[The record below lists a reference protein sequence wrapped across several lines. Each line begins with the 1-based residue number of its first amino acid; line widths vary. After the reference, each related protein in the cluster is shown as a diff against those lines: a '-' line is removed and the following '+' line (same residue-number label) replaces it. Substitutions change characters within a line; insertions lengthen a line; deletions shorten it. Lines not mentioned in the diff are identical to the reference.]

1 MKWKEDHWLPS
12 HNEKISEAI
21 SKQAEADKMDDSFE
35 KLLIT
40 KGVKEQLEHLKNINE
55 ELEYL
60 EYLTDIVAFKDV
72 DGNFKARDHRTN
84 SKYA

>member
-1 MKWKEDHWLPS
+1 
-12 HNEKISEAI
+12 
-21 SKQAEADKMDDSFE
+21 MDDSFE

-84 SKYA
+84 FLYA